1 MIKKVLR
8 NCNVCNR
15 EYSYDSRQKNAKYCS
30 EKCRGV
36 FNRQKNIKGDE
47 FIDYVFCQI
56 CFLKFKE
63 INNEHLLLHN
73 ISSNEYDILYN
84 TPRTSEKT
92 KIKKNTLTSIMNDDF
107 SKKLSYSHSLN
118 GYKDKYGEV
127 EGVIKYNEMIK
138 NKKYKNGF
146 NYYKDKYGKEAEF
159 KYKEVQN
166 KKGSSLKNYII
177 KYGKTEG
184 KIKYNDLIKKRKYL
198 NSLFGYIDK
207 NGFEIGLQKWMKKN
221 NKISISNSIIKIE
234 EKKDFLLYIKEV
246 NIYTRISLSLNKL
259 FDIDKRGKYY
269 GFDLDHVFSKVN
281 GFKNKIPPYIIGHIS
296 NLKIVDSSYNRKK
309 QHKSDIDISKI
320 EENYNNDV
328 EYIRII
334 SNMKVF

>member
-63 INNEHLLLHN
+63 INNDHLLLHN

-118 GYKDKYGEV
+118 GYKEKYGEI

-184 KIKYNDLIKKRKYL
+184 KIKYNVLIKKRKYL

-221 NKISISNSIIKIE
+221 NKISISNSIIKKE

-246 NIYTRISLSLNKL
+246 NIYTGILISFLINGLGTNGVNIATAVIQVGTFMVKFFMMAFVYMWVRWTVLRIRYDQLQMLGWKVLIPLALLN
-259 FDIDKRGKYY
+259 
-269 GFDLDHVFSKVN
+269 
-281 GFKNKIPPYIIGHIS
+281 
-296 NLKIVDSSYNRKK
+296 IVITAIVVVLGN
-309 QHKSDIDISKI
+309 
-320 EENYNNDV
+320 
-328 EYIRII
+328 
-334 SNMKVF
+334 